1 MEIFIKLV
9 EFVRT
14 QFVIMQFE
22 LSKIPEWLQENQIF
36 IFEKF
41 NQFFI
46 FFFLVVIIF
55 YVFSPLIKQMK

>member
-22 LSKIPEWLQENQIF
+22 LSKISEWLQENQIF